1 MVKVDF
7 EPKFAHLFL
16 NVILFF
22 EFREDFPAELADH
35 SNDNV

>member
-7 EPKFAHLFL
+7 EPKLAHLFSNL
-16 NVILFF
+16 ILFF

-35 SNDNV
+35 SYDNV